1 MGILSVT
8 IDDEIRIEAVRARV
22 HATFAGSNR
31 FLGGAAAK
39 QAAEVRALVTAL
51 AEAGLDEDALEVEGV
66 RIETGAGALKLG
78 QSAQVQVV
86 VTTPNE
92 KTSQVLGILSSQN
105 GVTVERIEW
114 VYDGFEASL
123 PATADAMVKARRKA
137 DAIAAAAGLVV
148 TGVKQASDSWHMPMR
163 DVDLAAPVA
172 YAMRSGAAE
181 SMDFGVEVN
190 SSTTMGVHLAVD
202 FEIGEPGRSD
212 GQAPAEG

>member
-8 IDDEIRIEAVRARV
+8 IDDEIRIDAVRARV

-31 FLGGAAAK
+31 LLGGAAAK
-39 QAAEVRALVTAL
+39 QAAEVRQLVSAL
-51 AEAGLDEDALEVEGV
+51 AEAGLGEDAVEVEGI
-66 RIETGAGALKLG
+66 RIETGSGALKLG

-105 GVTVERIEW
+105 GVTVERLEW

-137 DAIAAAAGLVV
+137 DAIAAAAGLEV
-148 TGVKQASDSWHMPMR
+148 TGVKQVSDSWRMPMR
-163 DVDLAAPVA
+163 DVAFPAPMA
-172 YAMRSGAAE
+172 YAARMSGAE
-181 SMDFGVEVN
+181 SMDFGVEV
-190 SSTTMGVHLAVD
+190 SSTTTLGIHLAVD
-202 FEIGEPGRSD
+202 FEIGEPGGERAS
-212 GQAPAEG
+212 AEG